1 MSIKRHSAQAAE
13 LYVLGV
19 RAEHH
24 RQGIGRML
32 LDAVEQWLEAQG
44 VCFLQVKTLSASA
57 CSAEYDR
64 TRRFYEAMGFV
75 PLEEFPKL
83 WSERNPCLMMIKSLP
98 SKRCPERTK
107 IK

>member
-1 MSIKRHSAQAAE
+1 MPTFLAHDREVDPIGFMSIKRHSAQAAE

-24 RQGIGRML
+24 RQGIGRVL

-64 TRRFYEAMGFV
+64 TRRFYEAM
-75 PLEEFPKL
+75 
-83 WSERNPCLMMIKSLP
+83 MMIKSLP